1 MTGVR
6 VVVAHTMQ
14 EALRRRVFLVVGLLT
29 VAFLALFAWASSE
42 AFDTSQAFGS
52 GSFGVDAHE
61 LTGATLMGMSLFVT
75 LFLGSVLAVFL
86 TQGTVRGD
94 AERGLLQPL
103 VVRPVG
109 RVELLAARWA
119 AAAVV
124 CAGYA
129 MAVIFAS
136 MLLTWAFGDYWPDRI
151 LSPALQVGAAVAV
164 VAALSVLGSVFLPV
178 TANGVAVFMTFG
190 AGLTGGLL
198 GQIAE
203 AIDSARLESIAETV
217 SWLLPFEA
225 LYQGAL
231 SALIADA
238 GGLTEEILVLGPF
251 GGAQVT
257 GPLLVPWTVA
267 YLAVVIGGAAWAF
280 VRRDL

>member
-1 MTGVR
+1 MSGAR

-14 EALRRRVFLVVGLLT
+14 EALRRRVFLVVGLLS
-29 VAFLALFAWASSE
+29 VAFLALFSWAAIE
-42 AFDTSQAFGS
+42 AFDTTEAFGS

-61 LTGATLMGMSLFVT
+61 LTGATLMGLSLFVT

-103 VVRPVG
+103 VVRPLG
-109 RVELLAARWA
+109 RVQLLAARWA
-119 AAAVV
+119 AAAAV

-129 MAVIFAS
+129 MAMILAS
-136 MLLTWAFGDYWPDRI
+136 MLIAWASGEYWPDRI
-151 LSPALQVGAAVAV
+151 LAPALQIGGAVAV
-164 VAALSVLGSVFLPV
+164 VAALSVLGSVFLSV

-198 GQIAE
+198 GQIGE
-203 AIDSARLESIAETV
+203 GIDSERLESISETV

-231 SALIADA
+231 SSLIADA
-238 GGLTEEILVLGPF
+238 GGLTEEILSLGPF

-257 GPLLVPWTVA
+257 GPLLVPWTVV
-267 YLAVVIGGAAWAF
+267 YLGLVIGAAAWAF
-280 VRRDL
+280 ARRDL